1 MRSDCFLQGATI
13 TGNEMGIHMV
23 GLGERSFQRCTI
35 EGNDVGIEAIE
46 GEWGMDLCSV
56 RANDRDWKL
65 TGLEYFTLG
74 VPPVLAVVEVLSG
87 LVVKFPGL
95 VELSGSGDSST
106 IRSLV

>member
-65 TGLEYFTLG
+65 TGLE
-74 VPPVLAVVEVLSG
+74 
-87 LVVKFPGL
+87 
-95 VELSGSGDSST
+95 
-106 IRSLV
+106 